1 MEKRSIVQVA
11 WTLLSFLLSF
21 FFYVLLSLSLSL
33 VFVFSLLLLLVAT
46 QYLFPFCALTKKVNL
61 QSIKTL

>member
-1 MEKRSIVQVA
+1 MGEKVYCPSSMDVA
-11 WTLLSFLLSF
+11 LLSSFFLL
-21 FFYVLLSLSLSL
+21 LCLTLSLSLL
-33 VFVFSLLLLLVAT
+33 FFFFSLLLLLVAT